1 MLFKIKIWYNY
12 INAANNI
19 LAAGLAVSACGE
31 SPLGVSVKQKP
42 EVRKVALAA

>member
-19 LAAGLAVSACGE
+19 LAAGLDKSQE
-31 SPLGVSVKQKP
+31 SSFFRTGGMSKKDLIK
-42 EVRKVALAA
+42 LYN